1 MTHKD
6 QPGID
11 RGPEDPEVR
20 AAEQF
25 VTHVGIE
32 AGGVE
37 PDPDFPDAQLRVQ
50 RVWEGLGE
58 HANDQQVM
66 RLRLEAMN
74 RFQAE
79 AEKKRRSEE
88 NRSRFKMV
96 AATCIGAVAML
107 TIGALVT
114 RVGQTLPTFETG
126 VGVQQVV
133 ELSDNS
139 RIALDA
145 LTQLSVELNRDA
157 RVIHL
162 ETGQAQFNVVR
173 DPLRPFRVE
182 AGGHAVVAIGT
193 SFNVEYVD
201 GSLRVSVLEGIVGV
215 MPASAGSPGES
226 VDTRNMTELPA
237 GGQIVIARDGTQA
250 VSNSVDVKD
259 SIAWRE
265 GKVVLSNESLA
276 GAISR
281 LNRYSHTRIEVEDA
295 QALELRITGV
305 FEAGNARA
313 FAEATEAYFPLDADY
328 SVAGK
333 ILLRR
338 RGGQGNA
345 GTEQ

>member
-6 QPGID
+6 NSGSES
-11 RGPEDPEVR
+11 RPEEPEVR

-32 AGGVE
+32 AGGMK
-37 PDPDFPDAQLRVQ
+37 PDPDFPDAQQRVQ

-58 HANDQQVM
+58 HANDHEVM
-66 RLRLEAMN
+66 RLRIEAMN
-74 RFQAE
+74 RFQSALG
-79 AEKKRRSEE
+79 KKRRAEE
-88 NRSRFKMV
+88 SRSRFKMV
-96 AATCIGAVAML
+96 AATCVGAAAVL
-107 TIGALVT
+107 TIGTLIT
-114 RVGQTLPTFETG
+114 RVGEQLPSFETG

-133 ELSDNS
+133 ELADNS

-162 ETGQAQFNVVR
+162 QSGQAQFNVAR

-201 GSLRVSVLEGIVGV
+201 GNLRVSVLEGIVGV
-215 MPASAGSPGES
+215 MPGNAASRGQS
-226 VDTRNMTELPA
+226 VEPRNITELPA
-237 GGQIVIARDGTQA
+237 GAQIVIAPDGTQA
-250 VSNSVDVKD
+250 VNSEVDVKA

-295 QALELRITGV
+295 QSLELRITGV

-338 RGGQGNA
+338 RGGQGIA